1 MHLFYST
8 NISDNSITLD
18 NEESKHLAKVL
29 RLEIGDNIH
38 VIDGKGTRY
47 LCSIGVA
54 HQKATQL
61 TISFV
66 HQLFLNYG

>member
-8 NISDNSITLD
+8 NISENTITLD

-29 RLEIGDNIH
+29 RLEMGDQVQ

-47 LCSIGVA
+47 LCEVSIA

-61 TISFV
+61 NLSLI
-66 HQLFLNYG
+66 HI